1 MSHCAPPAP
10 ETGDVAMPAGADLSA
25 ALARAVG
32 TDRVALLAATL
43 ADDLAGVAL
52 HLRSAHVSEVRRGC
66 HTLVALAAL
75 AGAAGLAERARS
87 LLADA
92 DAATDRPFPEG
103 EPQALA
109 DCVEGLARTAS
120 ALGAGTPPA

>member
-1 MSHCAPPAP
+1 
-10 ETGDVAMPAGADLSA
+10 MPAQADLSA

-32 TDRVALLAATL
+32 ADRVALLAATL

-52 HLRSAHVSEVRRGC
+52 QLRSAHRADQRRGC

-75 AGAAGLAERARS
+75 AGDAGLAERARS

-92 DAATDRPFPEG
+92 DAAAGRPFPEG
-103 EPQALA
+103 EARALA
-109 DCVEGLARTAS
+109 DGVEVLARTAS
-120 ALGAGTPPA
+120 ALGAGMAP